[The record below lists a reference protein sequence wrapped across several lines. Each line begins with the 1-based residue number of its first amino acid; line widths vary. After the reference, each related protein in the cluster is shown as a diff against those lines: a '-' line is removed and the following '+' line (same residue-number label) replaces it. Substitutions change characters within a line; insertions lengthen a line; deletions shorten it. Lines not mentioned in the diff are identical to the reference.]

1 MALHWHIYHLL
12 EAGTVDDARRESRVL
27 AQLAE
32 ELRQPTYLHFAVRWE
47 TMWALLA
54 DRQEET
60 QALIM
65 RTYEIGKRAQA
76 PEIDIEAAG
85 RQLAVAWRHD
95 GLGQFA
101 ELLEAQERENPQLGT
116 NLPVMALAFAQA
128 GDLDAARGVLDRID
142 IDDAA
147 VRATC
152 SGWRGMCVL
161 SQVCV
166 LVGDVTRARVL
177 YALLLPHRE
186 RNVMVGMAS
195 CMGSAERFLGL
206 LATVLGDYPSAE
218 VHFDTAIT
226 RNAEGGL
233 DAYFDD
239 GPRRLRGDARGPLRP
254 GRRAAGGPAARRDA
268 RRARARRPR
277 SLPRL
282 RPSVHERVRVTRTPD
297 PLDGPG
303 SLRVIPNGAKSAGR
317 DIHPMNTTK
326 RLTRSSTDKYVGG
339 VSGGLGDHFGIDPTL
354 VRVGWV
360 FATLVTGGAALLA
373 YAAMLVVVPRDDD
386 MPVDDRLPGVPA

>member
-1 MALHWHIYHLL
+1 M
-12 EAGTVDDARRESRVL
+12 L
-27 AQLAE
+27 AHLAE

-54 DRQEET
+54 DRPEEV

-128 GDLDAARGVLDRID
+128 GDLDAARGVLARID
-142 IDDAA
+142 IDALARDMLWMA
-147 VRATC
+147 
-152 SGWRGMCVL
+152 GMCIL

-166 LVGDVTRARVL
+166 LVGDVTRARVM
-177 YALLLPHRE
+177 YALLLPHRK

-206 LATVLGDYPSAE
+206 LATLLGDYPSAE

-233 DAYFDD
+233 DAYFTTV
-239 GPRRLRGDARGPLRP
+239 
-254 GRRAAGGPAARRDA
+254 RAD
-268 RRARARRPR
+268 
-277 SLPRL
+277 
-282 RPSVHERVRVTRTPD
+282 
-297 PLDGPG
+297 
-303 SLRVIPNGAKSAGR
+303 
-317 DIHPMNTTK
+317 
-326 RLTRSSTDKYVGG
+326 
-339 VSGGLGDHFGIDPTL
+339 
-354 VRVGWV
+354 
-360 FATLVTGGAALLA
+360 
-373 YAAMLVVVPRDDD
+373 YAAMLEARS
-386 MPVDDRLPGVPA
+386 GPADALRAAQLRAETPESTGEATQIAPPAPTQRA